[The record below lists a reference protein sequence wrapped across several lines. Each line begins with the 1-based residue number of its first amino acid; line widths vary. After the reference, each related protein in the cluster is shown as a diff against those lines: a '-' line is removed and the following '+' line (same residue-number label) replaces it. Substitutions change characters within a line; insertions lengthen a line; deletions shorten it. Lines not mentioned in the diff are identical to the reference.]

1 MEENLV
7 KHKLAQYLL
16 LKADIQS
23 AQAEQ
28 ARIKAELEPLLQ
40 ASETNTRGSR
50 VLAFSTPLEIDGVR
64 YKELQKTRKES
75 KVLNEER
82 VKNWLRAKVDSESE
96 EDIYWDDLV
105 SNSDIFITVTH
116 INQDTLWDWF
126 VEGYI
131 TDEELSSFFDINETW
146 AFNPTKE

>member
-1 MEENLV
+1 MDEGLV

-40 ASETNTRGSR
+40 ASETNARGSR

-82 VKNWLRAKVDSESE
+82 ALSYLYDKINDPRNHPDMWRAAIVTVRHVDQDALWNLFVK
-96 EDIYWDDLV
+96 
-105 SNSDIFITVTH
+105 
-116 INQDTLWDWF
+116 
-126 VEGYI
+126 GYI
-131 TDEELSSFFDINETW
+131 TDEELSSFFDITETW
-146 AFNPTKE
+146 AFSPTKE

>member
-7 KHKLAQYLL
+7 KRKLSQYLL

-40 ASETNTRGSR
+40 EAETNARGSR
-50 VLAFSTPLEIDGVR
+50 VLRFSTPLQIDGVS

-82 VKNWLRAKVDSESE
+82 VIEWLSAKQNSEDE
-96 EDIYWDDLV
+96 EDIYWDDLI
-105 SNSDIFITVTH
+105 SNSDIFITVRH
-116 INQDTLWDWF
+116 VNQDTLWDWF
-126 VEGYI
+126 VQGYI

-146 AFNPTKE
+146 AFSPTKE

>member
-7 KHKLAQYLL
+7 KHRLAQYLL
-16 LKADIQS
+16 LKTDIQS

-28 ARIKAELEPLLQ
+28 ARIKAELEPYLK
-40 ASETNTRGSR
+40 AADTNARGSH

-82 VKNWLRAKVDSESE
+82 ALTFLKKDQAFECAIVVVEHVD
-96 EDIYWDDLV
+96 
-105 SNSDIFITVTH
+105 
-116 INQDTLWDWF
+116 QDALWDLF
-126 VEGYI
+126 VNGFI
-131 TDEELSSFFDINETW
+131 TDEELSSFFDITETW
-146 AFNPTKE
+146 AFSPTKE